1 MTSMQLR
8 SNNPNIVDLS
18 DLNRPTKIG
27 EQLSELYDK
36 EWTDAFEDL
45 MKENSEREA
54 IKTLHDIIM
63 VMCVVFQMTFV

>member
-45 MKENSEREA
+45 MKEKSEREA
-54 IKTLHDIIM
+54 IKILHNVIM
-63 VMCVVFQMTFV
+63 VMCVVL